1 MSFETIIRKIMEEDP
16 QMIELVKD
24 KMLKY
29 INHRLFPTIYF
40 RMYQQQLVCLI
51 SFERVFLRALV
62 LVFNS
67 LNMERISALQGENMI
82 DRNQRKILIQKFNRV
97 EPSFIKQFNEEIED
111 IKINYLFNLCEE

>member
-1 MSFETIIRKIMEEDP
+1 MSFETIIQKIMEEDP
-16 QMIELVKD
+16 QMIELVKN

-67 LNMERISALQGENMI
+67 LNTERISALQGENMI
-82 DRNQRKILIQKFNRV
+82 DRNQRKILIQKFINQV

-111 IKINYLFNLCEE
+111 IKVNYLFTLCE